1 MFLLGHGALVLAI
14 LLAPWPE
21 NYSVFW
27 LILLVAVIFECIR
40 SQRRIARN
48 RGELQLLAPQVWH
61 WQLREWRLARRPWV
75 SDLGALLILQ
85 STHGAPCRRRLWLAA
100 DSMSREEWG
109 SCAARCS
116 MRATIAHSGAPR
128 RRGRYSRSAVSSM
141 ICWHQRWSRASLRSN

>member
-1 MFLLGHGALVLAI
+1 MVLWRCNVHVSWRTQVMFLLGHGALVLAI

-21 NYSVFW
+21 NYSAFW
-27 LILLVAVIFECIR
+27 LVLLVAVIFECIR

-85 STHGAPCRRRLWLAA
+85 STHGVPCRRRLWLAA

-109 SCAARCS
+109 QLR
-116 MRATIAHSGAPR
+116 RALLDTGDD
-128 RRGRYSRSAVSSM
+128 
-141 ICWHQRWSRASLRSN
+141 RA

>member
-1 MFLLGHGALVLAI
+1 MVLWRCNVHVSWRTQVMFLLGHGALVLAI

-21 NYSVFW
+21 NYSAFW
-27 LILLVAVIFECIR
+27 LVLLVAVIFECIR

-85 STHGAPCRRRLWLAA
+85 STHGVPCRRRLWLAA

-109 SCAARCS
+109 QLRRTLLDTGDD
-116 MRATIAHSGAPR
+116 RA
-128 RRGRYSRSAVSSM
+128 
-141 ICWHQRWSRASLRSN
+141 

>member
-1 MFLLGHGALVLAI
+1 MVLWRCNVHVSWRTQVMFLLGHGALVLAI

-109 SCAARCS
+109 QLRRMLLDAGDD
-116 MRATIAHSGAPR
+116 RA
-128 RRGRYSRSAVSSM
+128 
-141 ICWHQRWSRASLRSN
+141 

>member
-1 MFLLGHGALVLAI
+1 MVLWRCNVHVSWRTQVMFLLGHGALVLAI

-21 NYSVFW
+21 NYSAFW
-27 LILLVAVIFECIR
+27 LVLLVAVIFECIR

-48 RGELQLLAPQVWH
+48 RGELQLLTPQVWH

-85 STHGAPCRRRLWLAA
+85 STHGVPCRRRLWLAA

-109 SCAARCS
+109 QLR
-116 MRATIAHSGAPR
+116 RALLDTGDD
-128 RRGRYSRSAVSSM
+128 
-141 ICWHQRWSRASLRSN
+141 RA